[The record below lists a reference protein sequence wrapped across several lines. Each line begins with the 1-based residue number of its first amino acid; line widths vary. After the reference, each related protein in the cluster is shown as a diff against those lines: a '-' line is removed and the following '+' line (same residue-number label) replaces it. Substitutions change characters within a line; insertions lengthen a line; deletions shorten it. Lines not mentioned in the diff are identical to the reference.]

1 MKLSDFDY
9 NLPKEL
15 IAQEPPLE
23 RGVSRLLVVDRQ
35 KNSIEHKI
43 FSDIVDYV
51 NANDIVILN
60 NTKVLPARLIG
71 KKITGGKV
79 DILIINQKED
89 GLYECLI
96 KPTLKLHDKIIFSEG
111 KLVGECIARNIIRFN
126 ADKSVIYEYGVMPLP
141 PYIKRLPKKNDQ
153 VRYQTVFAKKDGAI
167 AAPTAGLHFTDKLLE
182 GLKDKTNLT
191 YVTFHVG
198 QGTFKPVKDEDI
210 NSHFMHY
217 EEYEVDASV
226 IEDIRAA
233 RAKGG
238 RVICVGT
245 TACRVIETI
254 ADKVISPSEKAM
266 DLKDKTN
273 LFILPGYNFKL
284 TDCLLTNFHLPK
296 TTLLMLVSAFMGQE
310 LLKKSYSL
318 AIANNYR
325 FYSYGDAMLIL

>member
-1 MKLSDFDY
+1 
-9 NLPKEL
+9 
-15 IAQEPPLE
+15 
-23 RGVSRLLVVDRQ
+23 
-35 KNSIEHKI
+35 
-43 FSDIVDYV
+43 
-51 NANDIVILN
+51 
-60 NTKVLPARLIG
+60 
-71 KKITGGKV
+71 
-79 DILIINQKED
+79 
-89 GLYECLI
+89 
-96 KPTLKLHDKIIFSEG
+96 
-111 KLVGECIARNIIRFN
+111 
-126 ADKSVIYEYGVMPLP
+126 
-141 PYIKRLPKKNDQ
+141 